1 MRQLD
6 VHHDFGESLLLVFL
20 IFALILMALYESW
33 SLSVAA
39 REAAESVNANDTS
52 AGREA
57 ARTRAGRG
65 QRLN

>member
-1 MRQLD
+1 LRQLD

-20 IFALILMALYESW
+20 IFALILAALDESW

-57 ARTRAGRG
+57 PRTRVGRG